1 MIICI
6 GSQKGGC
13 GKSTLSYNLAVA
25 IRMEGKEVLLVD
37 SDIIKTSSRWAQE
50 RQKTD
55 PENEITCV
63 QLYGDIRADLMRLAK
78 KYEVIIIDVSGR
90 DSIELRSALTVS
102 DIFIVPIR
110 PAQGDLDALDGLA
123 EDVDKISFINP
134 GLKAWVVLNFCPTN
148 PQTTD
153 AKDARNLLQKYSAFK
168 VAETLMHDRKA
179 FRDAQA
185 EGLSVL
191 EWKDEKAAESIRNL
205 KKEIVNGDA

>member
-1 MIICI
+1 
-6 GSQKGGC
+6 
-13 GKSTLSYNLAVA
+13 
-25 IRMEGKEVLLVD
+25 MEGKEVLLVD

-50 RQKTD
+50 RQKKN

-123 EDVDKISFINP
+123 DDVDKISFINP
-134 GLKAWVVLNFCPTN
+134 VLKAWVVLNFCPTN

-191 EWKDEKAAESIRNL
+191 EWKDEKASESIRNL
-205 KKEIVNGDA
+205 KREIVYGHA